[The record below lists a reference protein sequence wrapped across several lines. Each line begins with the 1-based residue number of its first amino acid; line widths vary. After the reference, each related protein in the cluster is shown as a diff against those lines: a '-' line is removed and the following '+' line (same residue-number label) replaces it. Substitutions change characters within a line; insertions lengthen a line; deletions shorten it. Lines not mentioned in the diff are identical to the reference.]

1 MAAAHIQPRGR
12 MVGVAV
18 MVALA
23 AILAWGPLPVQIV
36 AAATQ
41 SQSSAQALNLNLL
54 HGLATVELSSPPT
67 AASNDGTQPDDPVTN
82 QPAVALLDNS
92 TWLTVGALAETATA
106 RQDGVSYACAGVV
119 QAGGAVIVGASEDA
133 CTSTGS
139 GGGGVVLDLNALPG
153 VGGVLDP
160 LASIRVS
167 FDSLT
172 AFVRAEPD
180 GSASG
185 ASDLVNAVAHI
196 DLGGGLAVIDLPLV
210 ISPDPNQDLLAVV
223 ADALNDYIG
232 TLDPV
237 LDAALILLLTPIVT
251 ALTTTLTPI
260 VSILTNYQITTPA
273 GSFQVSALRIALL
286 DDPEATALLATATA
300 GPNQVTGLELVKSA
314 LVTDVNTNG
323 LVDAGDTIS
332 YTFAVTNTGSVTISD
347 LAIDDPML
355 AAAGVVISCDDTQ
368 LAPGEDTTCAG
379 EYTITEADVD
389 AGSVVNVATAVGTD
403 PGGDPVESPSDEVTV
418 ETGTAT
424 PTPPLAVDDTA
435 QTSQGT
441 PVDVDVLANDS
452 GDDIVV
458 TIVTQPT
465 NGAASI
471 NPDGTVRYTPNPSF
485 VGTDTFTYTI
495 TDANGATSTATVTV
509 TVDPAPPTAPDPDD
523 PAPPA
528 TPPGTSPPGI
538 PDTAMVA
545 PDRAAGTGLA
555 GAGVLL
561 LIVALALST
570 RSLRPNA
577 YRTILTNK
585 KSRALFL
592 RPR

>member
-1 MAAAHIQPRGR
+1 MAAAHIQPRR
-12 MVGVAV
+12 RKVGMAV
-18 MVALA
+18 IVALA
-23 AILAWGPLPVQIV
+23 ATLAWGPLPVQIT

-41 SQSSAQALNLNLL
+41 SQASAQALNLNLL
-54 HGLATVELSSPPT
+54 HGLAAIQLSSPPT

-82 QPAVALLDNS
+82 QPVVALADNS

-160 LASIRVS
+160 LATISVS

-210 ISPDPNQDLLAVV
+210 ISPDPNQDLLAAI
-223 ADALNDYIG
+223 ADALNDHIG

-273 GSFQVSALRIALL
+273 GSLQVSALRIALL
-286 DDPEATALLATATA
+286 DDPDATALLATATA

-314 LVTDVNTNG
+314 LVTDVNANG
-323 LVDAGDTIS
+323 LVDAGDTIN
-332 YTFAVTNTGSVTISD
+332 YTFAVTNSGSVTISD

-355 AAAGVVISCDDTQ
+355 AAAGVTISCDDSV
-368 LAPGEDTTCAG
+368 LAPGADTTCAG
-379 EYTITEADVD
+379 EYTITQTDADD
-389 AGSVVNVATAVGTD
+389 GSVVNLATAVGTD

-418 ETGTAT
+418 ETDTVT
-424 PTPPLAVDDTA
+424 PSPPLAVDDTA
-435 QTSQGT
+435 VTPQGT
-441 PVDVDVLANDS
+441 PVDIEVLANDN
-452 GDDIVV
+452 GDEIVV
-458 TIVTQPT
+458 SAVTQPT
-465 NGAASI
+465 NGVAAI
-471 NPDGTVRYTPNPSF
+471 NPNGSVRYTPNPSF

-509 TVDPAPPTAPDPDD
+509 TVEPPAPPTAPDPDD

-528 TPPGTSPPGI
+528 ASPPATTPPRI
-538 PDTAMVA
+538 PDTAMA
-545 PDRAAGTGLA
+545 ASDGAAGTGLA

-561 LIVALALST
+561 LTVALALACARSRPAMT
-570 RSLRPNA
+570 RPAWKSA
-577 YRTILTNK
+577 YR
-585 KSRALFL
+585 
-592 RPR
+592 